1 MDKTLKKKLT
11 LISVA
16 VAIVAIGFYL
26 FFQPEQKP
34 AETEDI
40 FAVSASEEIA
50 DEAKAETEAG
60 PQIMKVDVKGA
71 VQAPGV
77 FTAQAGDRVID
88 LIAEAGSFTEKADK
102 DKVNLAQLVEDQMV
116 IYVPKK
122 GEEGAEIAEIAGG
135 VPATVPNG
143 STETGGAA
151 GSPGGQVN
159 LNTATQADLETLS
172 GIGPSKATAILEYRD
187 SIGKFKQV
195 EDLKNVSGIGDK
207 TFEKLKESISV
218 Q

>member
-1 MDKTLKKKLT
+1 MDTILKKKLT
-11 LISVA
+11 LVSVA

-26 FFQPEQKP
+26 FFQSEKEP
-34 AETEDI
+34 ADTEDI
-40 FAVSASEEIA
+40 FAVSANEEIA
-50 DEAKAETEAG
+50 DEAKPEETKPES
-60 PQIMKVDVKGA
+60 QIMKVDVKGA

-77 FTAQAGDRVID
+77 FTAQTGDRVID
-88 LIAEAGSFTEKADK
+88 LVAEAGSFTDKADK

-122 GEEGAEIAEIAGG
+122 GEEGVE
-135 VPATVPNG
+135 VPAGAPTTVTNG
-143 STETGGAA
+143 SSGPAGAA
-151 GSPGGQVN
+151 DSAGGQVN

-172 GIGPSKATAILEYRD
+172 GIGPSKATAILEYRET
-187 SIGKFKQV
+187 IGTFKQV
-195 EDLKNVSGIGDK
+195 DDLKNVSGIGDK